1 MCNKDLSA
9 SLRYVLVHVS
19 LCGTFPPSEDS
30 KGHIDLLR
38 AANLALQRK
47 LRGVDDIFLFISAP
61 GVAQKNCEAML
72 KSYGFP
78 EFELMLI
85 GEGGSEAQLMPD
97 REELESNAESY
108 VACWLAEKH
117 PAAIAHAGCLYGAT
131 SFWWGGIE
139 ANPKDLFDEAFL
151 VAEFARNVPTSHTRV
166 AGTWLAI
173 LEEVAGLDE
182 IRRDGPEEFGQQR
195 SAVWVA
201 TLCEWLHGFEAA
213 CGNSYNQFEPDSLIR
228 DFSISRFFLGFEAA
242 RLSGE
247 SLDDLCNSL
256 DEDLDGMAEVALKL
270 VTENLRSELR
280 SALADFFGN
289 DSGLYWA
296 LHSTVWPRFDQPM
309 LEAINEVLNLEG
321 IEEYGDIET
330 PWRFVADGWCEEAD
344 A

>member
-19 LCGTFPPSEDS
+19 LSGTFPPSEDS
-30 KGHIDLLR
+30 KGNIDLLR

-47 LRGVDDIFLFISAP
+47 LRGVEDIFLFISVH

-78 EFELMLI
+78 AFELMLI
-85 GEGGSEAQLMPD
+85 GEEGSQAQLIPD
-97 REELESNAESY
+97 PEELESNAKSY
-108 VACWLAEKH
+108 VAWWLAEKH
-117 PAAIAHAGCLYGAT
+117 PAAIAHAECLYDAT
-131 SFWWGGIE
+131 DFWWVGIE
-139 ANPKDLFDEAFL
+139 ASPRDPFGEAFL
-151 VAEFARNVPTSHTRV
+151 GAEFARHVPTSHTRV

-182 IRRDGPEEFGQQR
+182 IRCDGPEELGQQR

-213 CGNSYNQFEPDSLIR
+213 CGNSYNLFEPDSLIR
-228 DFSISRFFLGFEAA
+228 DFNILRFFLGFEAA

-247 SLDDLCNSL
+247 SLDDLCYSH
-256 DEDLDGMAEVALKL
+256 DEDLDGIAGVALKL

-289 DSGLYWA
+289 DSGLFWA
-296 LHSTVWPRFDQPM
+296 LHSTVWPKFDQPM

-321 IEEYGDIET
+321 IEDYGDLET